1 MTLGDILISESDIS
15 RAISEI
21 AAEITE
27 DYGDSDIL
35 LLGVMDGAICFL
47 ADLARELPNSVDMAT
62 LRASSY
68 NGANPGDVS
77 VEWLPPRSRVEG
89 RRVLIVED
97 IVDTG
102 ATVAALMEKISEMG
116 AASVEICA
124 LLDKPSRRVH
134 EVDVAYIGFDIPDSF
149 VVGYGLDYNGKYR
162 NLRDLRELEGQV

>member
-1 MTLGDILISESDIS
+1 MKVGDILISESDIS
-15 RAISEI
+15 HAVSEI
-21 AAEITE
+21 AAEIRE
-27 DYGDSDIL
+27 DYGGAEIL

-47 ADLARELPNSVDMAT
+47 ADLARAFPDSVDMAT
-62 LRASSY
+62 VRASSY
-68 NGANPGDVS
+68 NGTRPGEIS

-102 ATVAALMEKISEMG
+102 ATVSALMKKMVEMG

-124 LLDKPSRRVH
+124 LLDKPSRRIH
-134 EVDVAYIGFDIPDSF
+134 DVDVAYIGFDIPDSF

-162 NLRDLRELEGQV
+162 NLRDVRELG

>member
-1 MTLGDILISESDIS
+1 MELGDILISESDIA
-15 RAISEI
+15 RAIAEL
-21 AAEITE
+21 AAEISA
-27 DYGDSDIL
+27 DYGDADIL

-47 ADLARELPNSVDMAT
+47 PDLARALPNSADMTT

-68 NGANPGDVS
+68 NGAQPGDVTMQ
-77 VEWLPPRSRVEG
+77 WLPPRSRIEG
-89 RRVLIVED
+89 RRALIVEG

-102 ATVAALMEKISEMG
+102 ATVKALMEKITEMG

-134 EVDVAYIGFDIPDSF
+134 EVEVAYIGFDIPDSF

-162 NLRDLRELEGQV
+162 NLRDLREMRE